1 MSLFACVWFGYH
13 LRLGEDPESYELYR
27 NARRLMGSSEAVR
40 NLGDQEAALRDFAH
54 KNGLVVQYLWG
65 QGFTLSIAGTGR
77 ITYDQPIALGDLP
90 RPDPE
95 AINDLTNL
103 MSQLRGG
110 GAEFLPQWHLAVGSI
125 K

>member
-1 MSLFACVWFGYH
+1 MILFACVWFGYL
-13 LRLGEDPESYELYR
+13 LRLGEDTDSFKLYR
-27 NARRLMGSSEAVR
+27 NARRLSGRPGGVR
-40 NLGDQEAALRDFAH
+40 TAAGREAALRDFAH